1 MSIYTVDNHWGIIT
15 PMQNQELDETIP
27 TTPKKSMDDSGV
39 PVFDSVGEN
48 LPEKPRKTGSR
59 LRLITFVGILSL
71 IIIALISAW
80 SGYSS
85 GINARTAVE
94 ATQVAIEAENQ
105 FELGLQDLNEGQFA
119 RARQRFE
126 YVIEINPNYPGV
138 TDKLAE
144 VLLLI
149 NATATPSPM
158 PTALPTVTPDTR
170 AIEELGEIEALFSQA
185 EQRFLNEDWAGAIE
199 TLLQVR
205 KTDSSYRMVP
215 IDGMLY
221 LALRNLGIQ
230 KISQLGELEEG
241 VYYLSLAER
250 FGPLDS
256 EAQGLLTWT
265 KLYITGASFWELDWS
280 QVVHYFSQVAPQ
292 LPGLRDGSGWTAKE
306 RYRLALIGFADT
318 LMLAGDPCQALE
330 NYQLSLSLAYDPD
343 AEQLML
349 EALRQCEGSKS
360 QPAAEEPPSD
370 QPPLEPPSDLPDPGS
385 TPDPYPSP

>member
-1 MSIYTVDNHWGIIT
+1 
-15 PMQNQELDETIP
+15 MQNNELDETNPI
-27 TTPKKSMDDSGV
+27 TPNQSIGDADNPVLITSDDDLTETEKK
-39 PVFDSVGEN
+39 P
-48 LPEKPRKTGSR
+48 GSR
-59 LRLITFVGILSL
+59 IRLITFIGILSL
-71 IIIALISAW
+71 IIIVVISAW

-94 ATQVAIEAENQ
+94 ATQVAIEVENQ
-105 FELGLQDLNEGQFA
+105 FNLGVQDLSEGQFL

-126 YVIEINPNYPGV
+126 YVIELNPNYPGV
-138 TDKLAE
+138 TDRLAE

-158 PTALPTVTPDTR
+158 PTALPTITPDTR
-170 AIEELGEIEALFSQA
+170 VLEESGEIEALFSQA
-185 EQRFLNEDWAGAIE
+185 EQQFLNDDWSGAIE
-199 TLLQVR
+199 SLLQVR
-205 KTDSSYRMVP
+205 KKDSSYRMVQ
-215 IDGMLY
+215 IDGMLFI
-221 LALRNLGIQ
+221 ALRNLGIQ
-230 KISQLGELEEG
+230 KISQFGELEEG
-241 VYYLSLAER
+241 LYYLSLAQR

-280 QVVHYFSQVAPQ
+280 QAVHYFSQVAPQ

-343 AEQLML
+343 AEQSML
-349 EALRQCEGSKS
+349 EALRQCEGTQQQS
-360 QPAAEEPPSD
+360 PGEEPPVD

>member
-1 MSIYTVDNHWGIIT
+1 
-15 PMQNQELDETIP
+15 
-27 TTPKKSMDDSGV
+27 
-39 PVFDSVGEN
+39 
-48 LPEKPRKTGSR
+48 
-59 LRLITFVGILSL
+59 
-71 IIIALISAW
+71 
-80 SGYSS
+80 
-85 GINARTAVE
+85 
-94 ATQVAIEAENQ
+94 
-105 FELGLQDLNEGQFA
+105 
-119 RARQRFE
+119 
-126 YVIEINPNYPGV
+126 VIELNPNYPGV

-170 AIEELGEIEALFSQA
+170 AIEESGEIESLFSQA
-185 EQRFLNEDWAGAIE
+185 EQQLLNEDWAGAIE
-199 TLLQVR
+199 SLLQVR
-205 KTDSSYRMVP
+205 KKDSSYRMVQ
-215 IDGMLY
+215 IDGMLF

-230 KISQLGELEEG
+230 KISLLGELEEG
-241 VYYLSLAER
+241 VYYLALAER

-292 LPGLRDGSGWTAKE
+292 MPGLRDGSGWTAKE

-343 AEQLML
+343 AEQSMV
-349 EALRQCEGSKS
+349 EALRQCEGSQS
-360 QPAAEEPPSD
+360 QPGGEEPPAD
-370 QPPLEPPSDLPDPGS
+370 QPSLEPPSDLPDPGS
-385 TPDPYPSP
+385 TPYPSP